1 MTPEL
6 ANKIIT
12 LAVLKNMVTRLD
24 GEVRTAA
31 RESMSPGDRK
41 AGSASGQRIGYVTL
55 TDPEGSYRVTDGEA
69 FRAWVREHR
78 PEEIVAVESVRS
90 SYVRSLA
97 YAKGGDTDGF
107 VHDYDLEVVA
117 IGLRNVSA
125 RVSALVREKAW
136 EERVDIVLDIDGQ
149 AHVITIPTSEVERIY
164 TTLRAAQLIAYAEA
178 LEAR

>member
-90 SYVRSLA
+90 SY
-97 YAKGGDTDGF
+97 
-107 VHDYDLEVVA
+107 
-117 IGLRNVSA
+117 
-125 RVSALVREKAW
+125 EKA
-136 EERVDIVLDIDGQ
+136 VLSLGCDEQGE
-149 AHVITIPTSEVERIY
+149 VIPGLTWVEPLPVLQVRPTKD
-164 TTLRAAQLIAYAEA
+164 AEA
-178 LEAR
+178 AIRAELASSGLSFTSVLAELEQS